1 MTNYK
6 NILIIGLT
14 IIIAILITYIA
25 YNNMPDLVAENKELR
40 ADNRVLQQ
48 EVNDLSFQYTTAKLA
63 NDGLRLDMADRELEI
78 ISLQAHKMAYE
89 DMTTLLEYSL
99 SYINVLQIRLQQAG
113 DYGYPEFI
121 VRAVV
126 RDIITEGIKEE

>member
-1 MTNYK
+1 MK
-6 NILIIGLT
+6 QWIKILIAGLM
-14 IIIAILITYIA
+14 IICIILIVYIA
-25 YNNMPDLVAENKELR
+25 SYNIPDLIAENKELR

-99 SYINVLQIRLQQAG
+99 TYINYLQMRMGQNGIE
-113 DYGYPEFI
+113 YPTFI

-126 RDIITEGIKEE
+126 RDIIMEGIE